1 MSHEEGP
8 ALSVLIVPEGSR
20 STRTFRFTQRR
31 LRFLLTVAALAAVGL
46 ALMAGTW
53 WYLAIRSVRVTE
65 LETRVAELQAES
77 ERVADLALQLEAIEE
92 RYAGLAEML
101 GATGDTAQPLVALPP
116 PRSLAGSRRAPDRDV
131 PSSWPLTEPG
141 FVTQALLADT
151 TGGHPGLDIAIP
163 TGSYVRASASGVV
176 AEVGEDPIYGRFV
189 ALEHAQGY
197 RTVYGHAS
205 EILVA
210 SGEQVLQNEI
220 IALSGSTGRST
231 APHLHFEV
239 WQNGDPVDPLSMVD
253 QP

>member
-1 MSHEEGP
+1 MEEGP
-8 ALSVLIVPEGSR
+8 ALSILIVPEGSR
-20 STRTFRFTQRR
+20 STRTIRFTQRR
-31 LRFLLTVAALAAVGL
+31 LRLVLAGLAIAGVSL

-53 WYLAIRSVRVTE
+53 WYLAIRSARVGALE
-65 LETRVAELQAES
+65 LEIAQLQEENLRVGQLAEQLGTIETRY
-77 ERVADLALQLEAIEE
+77 ADLAQ
-92 RYAGLAEML
+92 ML
-101 GATGDTAQPLVALPP
+101 GAVDDTTPAMLPLPQPRTPSSAS
-116 PRSLAGSRRAPDRDV
+116 RSGTSNI
-131 PSSWPLTEPG
+131 PSSWPLTERG
-141 FVTQALLADT
+141 FVTQDLLSDT

-163 TGSYVRASASGVV
+163 TGSYVRASGSGTV

-189 ALEHAQGY
+189 TIDHADGY

-210 SGEQVLQNEI
+210 SGEPVFQNEI

-239 WQNGDPVDPLSMVD
+239 WKDGETVDPLSVVR